1 MNSGPG
7 SWGGRK
13 GWSFK
18 DTPDGIA
25 GNGLQQN
32 TKSYG
37 NSDLL
42 AELNSIVGRFT
53 NEQCRIAEST
63 GFAAFAKPVH
73 ALLFDRQ
80 FTVWLLTK
88 VDTLTKSI
96 GTNCGKRLIVFQED
110 VTKFFGIPFA
120 GKDVWDASLDKS
132 QTMRNEI
139 DSLIG
144 MDNRNQEACTRGYRT
159 KVEDKEEVS
168 QREIN
173 S

>member
-1 MNSGPG
+1 MNRGPG
-7 SWGGRK
+7 SWGGKK

-32 TKSYG
+32 TKPYG
-37 NSDLL
+37 NIELL
-42 AELNSIVGRFT
+42 VEHNSIVGRFT
-53 NEQCRIAEST
+53 SEQCRIAEST

-80 FTVWLLTK
+80 FTIWLLTK
-88 VDTLTKSI
+88 VDTLTKLI

-110 VTKFFGIPFA
+110 VAKNFDIPFA

-132 QTMRNEI
+132 QTKI
-139 DSLIG
+139 DLVFVTKNYFLISFE
-144 MDNRNQEACTRGYRT
+144 ML
-159 KVEDKEEVS
+159 KVEPKT
-168 QREIN
+168 
-173 S
+173 